1 MRRWFALLL
10 LALLP
15 LQFVGAAVAPYCGH
29 ESDAQAQHLGHHEH
43 HHEGAAQ
50 VEINSDATAT
60 AAQASGDMD
69 CSHCHSSCCSMP
81 APAGPLVVHVSAS
94 PPVALIER
102 NARSL
107 VHTPPERPQWLRL
120 A

>member
-1 MRRWFALLL
+1 MRRLFALLL

-29 ESDAQAQHLGHHEH
+29 EVDAQAQHLGHHEH
-43 HHEGAAQ
+43 HHEGAAE
-50 VEINSDATAT
+50 VEASSDATAT
-60 AAQASGDMD
+60 LTQASSDMD
-69 CSHCHSSCCSMP
+69 CGHCHSSCCSMP
-81 APAGPLVVHVSAS
+81 APAGPLVFHFSAS

-102 NARSL
+102 IARSH
-107 VHTPPERPQWLRL
+107 VNTPPERPQWLCL